1 MNFQALVSLYSLLFL
16 PLAKPRKVQAQL
28 VWEARGA
35 KYGVASAVILDFFNF
50 VGDDFRV
57 GKLNESNF
65 AF

>member
-1 MNFQALVSLYSLLFL
+1 MLIL

-35 KYGVASAVILDFFNF
+35 KYGVASTVILDFFNF
-50 VGDDFRV
+50 VSDDFRV
-57 GKLNESNF
+57 WKLNESNF